1 MKQLLE
7 TSQKFAIPVVLITV
21 IAALAAVADQ
31 HSIDQWFGHIVAV
44 MATVLFWKP
53 PLPVLEQMP
62 LVVIVLFGG
71 AVFFTFRFKFVNVRA
86 FKHAIDVTRGKY
98 DNPDD
103 PGEVSHFQA
112 LSSALSA
119 TVGLGN
125 IAGVA
130 IAVSVGGPGAVF
142 WMMMTALFGMASK
155 FTECTLGQMY
165 RRVDKEGNLSGG
177 PMVYL
182 RDGLADLNP
191 KFKPAGVGL
200 SVIFAIL
207 CIGASFG
214 GGNMFQAN
222 QSFQAVTE
230 IVPWLG
236 GDRAA
241 GEVVLEADE
250 PRDFELSSQAVRFKV
265 EAPTEAEEAIER
277 LFVPL
282 GHAFV
287 VSEDDWEATGEG
299 TYTTSIEVAAARP
312 DQRYNVKA
320 NTIEM
325 MQIGVIDGRNI
336 SDWEQPEGISVT
348 NPEPTDGGKDP
359 RELVYG
365 LILAGLVGLV
375 IIGGIKSIAKVAS
388 KIVPAMCGIY
398 ILGALIVVFMNIEQV
413 PEAVGIILSEAFS
426 PSAIWA
432 GGLIGVFVQGVQR
445 AAFSSEAGIGSA
457 AIAHSAAKTAEP
469 VREGIVAL
477 LEPFIDTIIVCFMTG
492 IVIVITGVYADQT
505 TVGMEGISLTS
516 RAFGS
521 ELAWFPI
528 VLSVAVVLFAYST
541 MISWSYY
548 GERCWTRLF
557 GASQSMPYR
566 VIFLLFIVLGSIS
579 SLGNVLDF
587 SDLMLL
593 SMAFPNIIGLVML
606 SGKVAERLDDYWK
619 SYKNDEFE
627 TYK

>member
-1 MKQLLE
+1 MKQMLK
-7 TSQKFAIPVVLITV
+7 TTQKFAIPVIIVII
-21 IAALAAVADQ
+21 IAALAALADQ
-31 HSIDQWFGHIVAV
+31 HTIDQWFGAVVSV

-53 PLPVLEQMP
+53 PVPILEQMP
-62 LVVIVLFGG
+62 LVVVVLFGG
-71 AVFFTFRFKFVNVRA
+71 AIFFTLRFKFINLRA
-86 FKHAIDVTRGKY
+86 FKHSIDVTRGKY

-103 PGEVSHFQA
+103 PGEVSHFEA

-130 IAVSVGGPGAVF
+130 IAVSIGGPGAIF

-155 FTECTLGQMY
+155 FAECTLGQMY
-165 RRVDKEGNLSGG
+165 RRVDKQGNVSGG

-182 RDGLADLNP
+182 RDGLAEMGP
-191 KFKPAGVGL
+191 SFKPLGVAL

-222 QSFQAVTE
+222 QSFQAVSE

-236 GDRAA
+236 GDHAE
-241 GEVVLEADE
+241 GEVVLQADE
-250 PRDFELSSQAVRFKV
+250 PKEFELSTQAVRFRV
-265 EAPTEAEEAIER
+265 PTQTESEEGFETLYIPTGR
-277 LFVPL
+277 
-282 GHAFV
+282 AFTIDE
-287 VSEDDWEATGEG
+287 EDWTRQDDA
-299 TYTTSIEVAAARP
+299 YTTTVSVASMRP
-312 DQRYNVKA
+312 DERYNVKA
-320 NTIEM
+320 GTVDVME
-325 MQIGVIDGRNI
+325 IGVIDGRNI
-336 SDWEQPEGISVT
+336 SDWAAASDMTVT
-348 NPEPTDGGKDP
+348 NPEPITGGSNPKG
-359 RELVYG
+359 LIYG

-375 IIGGIKSIAKVAS
+375 IIGGIQSIAKVAS
-388 KIVPAMCGIY
+388 KIVPAMCAVY
-398 ILGALIVVFMNIEQV
+398 VLAALTVVFMNYEQV
-413 PEAVGIILSEAFS
+413 PGAIGLILSEAFA

-457 AIAHSAAKTAEP
+457 AIAHSAARTDEP

-492 IVIVITGVYADQT
+492 IVIVITGVYTDDT

-521 ELAWFPI
+521 ELSWFPI
-528 VLSVAVVLFAYST
+528 ILSAAVVLFAYST

-566 VIFLLFIVLGSIS
+566 MIFLLFIVLGSIS

-593 SMAFPNIIGLVML
+593 SMAFPNVLGAVLL
-606 SGKVAERLDDYWK
+606 SGKVAERLDRYWK
-619 SYKNDEFE
+619 SYLDGEFE
-627 TYK
+627 EYE